1 MAEALWGGCKGL
13 AVPPVRRE
21 YWFLAG
27 LYEAADAREGLR
39 DGLLELPA
47 SLYQSFAAEQP
58 CLSAA
63 YHRPGDLFISAS
75 IRSSQAI
82 LKSSSAL
89 DQVRIVSLALLTAS
103 WDRQH
108 SRPARSEL

>member
-1 MAEALWGGCKGL
+1 MGL

-47 SLYQSFAAEQP
+47 NLYQSFAAEQP

-63 YHRPGDLFISAS
+63 YHLPGDLFISAS
-75 IRSSQAI
+75 IRSSHAI

-89 DQVRIVSLALLTAS
+89 DQVRIVSLALWTAS
-103 WDRQH
+103 CDRQH